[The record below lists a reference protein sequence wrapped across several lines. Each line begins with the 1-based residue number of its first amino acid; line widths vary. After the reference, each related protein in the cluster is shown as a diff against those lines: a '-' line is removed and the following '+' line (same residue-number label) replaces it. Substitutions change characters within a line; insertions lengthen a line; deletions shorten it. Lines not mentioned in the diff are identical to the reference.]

1 MIVTSKD
8 ADKILNLVSGSSNP
22 VLQKVDEIICAI
34 QEGDEIEY
42 QDEDYEEEG
51 D

>member
-1 MIVTSKD
+1 MILTYKD

-22 VLQKVDEIICAI
+22 IYQKIDELITAV
-34 QEGDEIEY
+34 QDGDEIEY

>member
-1 MIVTSKD
+1 MELNWKD

-22 VLQKVDEIICAI
+22 VLQKVDELICAI
-34 QEGDEIEY
+34 QAGEEIEY
-42 QDEDYEEEG
+42 LDEDSEEEG

>member
-1 MIVTSKD
+1 MELTYKD

-22 VLQKVDEIICAI
+22 VLQKVDELICAI
-34 QEGDEIEY
+34 QSGEEIEY